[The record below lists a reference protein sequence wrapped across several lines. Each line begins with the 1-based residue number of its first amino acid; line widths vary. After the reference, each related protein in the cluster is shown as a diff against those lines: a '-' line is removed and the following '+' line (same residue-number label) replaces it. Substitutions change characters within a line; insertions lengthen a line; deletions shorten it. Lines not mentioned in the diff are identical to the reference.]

1 MKILGGL
8 VLGALIGAGGAWAGT
23 VTVASTCGTFSYSGL
38 SAGASTSGSWTC
50 EGLGSI
56 VSVPANVTS
65 VSGYV
70 VYDTDYSNGI
80 SPTVDETAM
89 FSFSGFSGLESAA
102 WLTDQVET
110 TGTSSSNNTVS
121 NTEGAPFHAA
131 VVGTP
136 FILAGFYDALTGLST
151 TTASD
156 QSFTV
161 GYSSNFLSGFAVSG
175 TGYAQV
181 VYTYSTDT
189 TPTPEPVTYGL
200 IGAALIGLGFVRRH
214 KKV

>member
-1 MKILGGL
+1 MKILGSL
-8 VLGALIGAGGAWAGT
+8 VLAALISLGAASAAT
-23 VTVASTCGTFSYSGL
+23 VTVASTCGTFSYNGT

-56 VSVPANVTS
+56 LSVPANVTS

-80 SPTVDETAM
+80 SASVDEAAT
-89 FSFSGFSGLESAA
+89 FSFSGFSGLESIA
-102 WLTDQVET
+102 WLNDLVTT
-110 TGTSSSNNTVS
+110 TGASSSTSTVS
-121 NTEGAPFHAA
+121 TTEHASFHAA
-131 VVGTP
+131 GGTP

-151 TTASD
+151 TTAND

-161 GYSSNFLSGFAVSG
+161 DYSSSFLSGLAVSG

-181 VYTYSTDT
+181 VYTYTTDT
-189 TPTPEPVTYGL
+189 TPTPEPMTYGL
-200 IGAALIGLGFVRRH
+200 VGAALIGLSFVRR